1 MYFVVTSPVVML
13 QNGINYSLIEIKTI
27 SFGMSE
33 LLVISVSSRTS
44 VLYGAVGKHQ
54 YENCTVVNSDH
65 LTSNCHLLV
74 CLL

>member
-33 LLVISVSSRTS
+33 LLVISVSHICFVWSSWKAPVRELHS
-44 VLYGAVGKHQ
+44 S
-54 YENCTVVNSDH
+54 E
-65 LTSNCHLLV
+65 
-74 CLL
+74 

>member
-33 LLVISVSSRTS
+33 LLVISVSHICF
-44 VLYGAVGKHQ
+44 V
-54 YENCTVVNSDH
+54 
-65 LTSNCHLLV
+65 
-74 CLL
+74 